1 MRLTGH
7 RRGNPAVRFMI
18 EQTARRRMWSAS
30 SQERAGL
37 GGAPD
42 GSTTDSAAGAVVR
55 WSREFF
61 QQLHTS
67 LLPRMAHVTD
77 TSEGQL
83 RYLGSR
89 AMSMWAFV
97 SEHTTALAYEHG
109 DSPAQIRER
118 AHRWVACLTSR
129 TAPGLASPHWGHPV
143 YGARVDPLSGELDVV
158 WAVPGD
164 WCDAVLRDAVPSCE
178 WESPPSWPREVMTTP
193 V

>member
-18 EQTARRRMWSAS
+18 EQTSRRRMS
-30 SQERAGL
+30 SVAGDRAGL
-37 GGAPD
+37 DGGEP
-42 GSTTDSAAGAVVR
+42 GSVAR

-61 QQLHTS
+61 QQLHES

-77 TSEGQL
+77 TPEGQI
-83 RYLGSR
+83 RYLGSST
-89 AMSMWAFV
+89 MSLWAFV
-97 SEHTTALAYEHG
+97 SDHTMALAYEMG
-109 DSPAQIRER
+109 DTPTQIRER
-118 AHRWVACLTSR
+118 ARRWLACLTSR

-164 WCDAVLRDAVPSCE
+164 WCDVVLQGAVPACE
-178 WESPPSWPREVMTTP
+178 WETPPSWPREVITSQA
-193 V
+193 

>member
-18 EQTARRRMWSAS
+18 EQTARRRMWSAKTS
-30 SQERAGL
+30 EPGEDERG
-37 GGAPD
+37 PE
-42 GSTTDSAAGAVVR
+42 GAVAR

-61 QQLHTS
+61 QQLHVS

-77 TSEGQL
+77 TPEGEL

-89 AMSMWAFV
+89 ALRLWAFV
-97 SEHTTALAYEHG
+97 SEHTTALAYECG
-109 DSPAQIRER
+109 DSPEQIRER
-118 AHRWVACLTSR
+118 ARRWLGCLTSR

-143 YGARVDPLSGELDVV
+143 YGARVDRLSGELDVV

-164 WCDAVLRDAVPSCE
+164 WCDAVLQGAVPERE
-178 WESPPSWPREVMTTP
+178 WEAPPSWAREVASSP
-193 V
+193 A